1 MHRIRYLVGL
11 LTLALAVGG
20 TWVLLRWLR
29 AGEERPG
36 LQLRVE
42 FRDARGLRGGADVRY
57 RGVTVGTV
65 RSVQIGEDGHKAV
78 ANLVLDPIGARQAAV
93 NSAFWIVSPRFAGL
107 TGGASG
113 LDTLVRDTY
122 VAFVTQDPR
131 GTELVHGSLIAG
143 SERPPA
149 NVEPE
154 SLEPIEHGDL
164 LMSVLVPENHGLKPG
179 SAVIFRGTQTGDVRA
194 VELASDGSHVQVRLR
209 VARRFRAT
217 VTDKSVFWIAR
228 PHLSGALFSGFTVSD
243 VGSLLSP
250 FVNYWT
256 EPGQGLPAEDG
267 LRVAA
272 VASRPEVRIP
282 EVPAAALQSAQ
293 PAPAVGGDPLVLVRV
308 IYAAQEEDTFSAN
321 DAIRRE
327 GTGVLFLDA
336 SGRPVVVTARS
347 LVDGAWTEEDTFGGD
362 PEIIDEHI
370 KVVVPQGPVLRA
382 GRVWT
387 APGDRDLAALVL
399 EDAPPDLRSTPAIL
413 LDFAIEPTAGRVH
426 ALQPDGLAA
435 PAQEATAPPTDVAAV
450 RGAALVHDGRVG
462 AICGQ
467 ASGHDATPAWT
478 PLALLPV
485 DLRPGN

>member
-11 LTLALAVGG
+11 LTLAMAVVG

-42 FRDARGLRGGADVRY
+42 FRDARGLRSGADVRF

-65 RSVQIGEDGHKAV
+65 RTVQISEDGHKAV

-107 TGGASG
+107 TGGATG
-113 LDTLVRDTY
+113 LDTLVRDAY
-122 VAFVTQDPR
+122 VAFVSPEPR

-143 SERPPA
+143 SERPPT

-154 SLEPIEHGDL
+154 NLEPVEHGDL
-164 LMSVLVPENHGLKPG
+164 LMSLLVPENHSLKPG
-179 SAVIFRGTQTGDVRA
+179 SPVIFRGTQTGDVRS
-194 VELASDGSHVQVRLR
+194 VELAGDGSHVEVRLR
-209 VARRFRAT
+209 IARRFRAT
-217 VTDKSVFWIAR
+217 VTDRSVFWIAR
-228 PHLSGALFSGFTVSD
+228 PTLSGALFSGFTVSD

-256 EPGQGLPAEDG
+256 ETGHGLPAEDG

-272 VASRPEVRIP
+272 LAARPDVRIP
-282 EVPAAALQSAQ
+282 EVPAGALQAVT
-293 PAPAVGGDPLVLVRV
+293 PVAPAHGDPLVLVRV

-321 DAIRRE
+321 DVIRRE
-327 GTGVLFLDA
+327 GSGVLFLDA
-336 SGRPVVVTARS
+336 SGRTIVVTARS
-347 LVDGAWTEEDTFGGD
+347 LVDGAWTEQDTFGGD
-362 PEIIDEHI
+362 PDIVDEHI

-387 APGDRDLAALVL
+387 AAGDRDLAALVL
-399 EDAPPDLRSTPAIL
+399 EDAPPDLRSTPPSM
-413 LDFAIEPTAGRVH
+413 LDFAIEPTAGRIR
-426 ALQPDGLAA
+426 ALLADGQQA
-435 PAQEATAPPTDVAAV
+435 PPLEATAPPTDLESN
-450 RGAALVHDGRVG
+450 RGAALLHEGRVG

-467 ASGHDATPAWT
+467 TRGHDATPAWT